1 MTRRQPVRSTTR
13 RWRYGRGR
21 IDAGQTPDNRGS
33 EELAQGAA
41 ERAHRNLRLGM
52 QGAGNDRAANRGARG
67 AAQEEPSRAEPGT
80 ELGMGAGMQGIS
92 QLAVTMTERRGKKTQ
107 ALKT

>member
-1 MTRRQPVRSTTR
+1 
-13 RWRYGRGR
+13 
-21 IDAGQTPDNRGS
+21 
-33 EELAQGAA
+33 
-41 ERAHRNLRLGM
+41 M